1 MPIKVLIPGPLRS
14 FTAGAGEVEV
24 DAESVGG
31 LIQALESRH
40 PGLGERLLD
49 PSGRLRGYVRIFVNE
64 RDVRGMQE
72 AATPLAAGDTV
83 AIVPAIAGGAAETHG
98 VAGQRS

>member
-1 MPIKVLIPGPLRS
+1 MPIKVLIPGPLRPL
-14 FTAGAGEVEV
+14 TAGAGEVEV

-49 PSGRLRGYVRIFVNE
+49 PSGRLRGYVRVFVNE

-72 AATPLAAGDTV
+72 AATPFIPSSV
-83 AIVPAIAGGAAETHG
+83 I
-98 VAGQRS
+98 S

>member
-14 FTAGAGEVEV
+14 LTGGAGEVEV
-24 DAESVGG
+24 DAETVGG

-40 PGLGERLLD
+40 PGIGQRLLD
-49 PSGRLRGYVRIFVNE
+49 PAGRLRGYVRVFVNE
-64 RDVRGMQE
+64 RDVRGLQE

-83 AIVPAIAGGAAETHG
+83 AIVPAIAGGAP
-98 VAGQRS
+98 R

>member
-1 MPIKVLIPGPLRS
+1 MPIKVLIPGPLRPL
-14 FTAGAGEVEV
+14 TAGAGEVEV
-24 DAESVGG
+24 DADSVGG

-49 PSGRLRGYVRIFVNE
+49 PSSGRLRGYVRVFVNE
-64 RDVRGMQE
+64 RDVRGLQD

-83 AIVPAIAGGAAETHG
+83 AIVPAIAGGAL
-98 VAGQRS
+98 S

>member
-1 MPIKVLIPGPLRS
+1 MPIKVLIPGPLRPL
-14 FTAGAGEVEV
+14 TAGAGEVEV

-31 LIQALESRH
+31 LIQALDSRH
-40 PGLGERLLD
+40 PGIGERLLD
-49 PSGRLRGYVRIFVNE
+49 PSGRLRGYVRVFVNE

-83 AIVPAIAGGAAETHG
+83 AIVPAIAGGALSPSFA
-98 VAGQRS
+98 RP